1 MPKNAQGPLGQQPTE
16 IENQSARQQEKG
28 RPNSAPPLQQDPPP
42 EGEVRIQAV
51 DNRPLGGFAGM
62 GHQTGRPRTP
72 YAETKTSQTAVL

>member
-51 DNRPLGGFAGM
+51 DLILTNTTWYFGASDFRLGGLQFC
-62 GHQTGRPRTP
+62 
-72 YAETKTSQTAVL
+72 L